1 MIGLKREVFRVS
13 IYVIFCFIGLL
24 LLISIFASL
33 LNPVDF
39 PFFSFVALFFP
50 LLWIINA
57 LFLLFF
63 LIKRNRLVFV
73 TLILLLLGNYQV
85 SLIYN
90 VSNKEKPSFSA
101 KGINL
106 ITFNT
111 GNADTIDSFKKRK
124 DMFESELFQTS
135 DIICLQEFTPC
146 NDSGIIL
153 LESFKHKI
161 SVDYYG
167 VYSGDSSGLSVYTNF
182 KIIKYG
188 WLKQNRE
195 DTYALWCD
203 LIISDD
209 TIKLINIQLQ
219 SIRLEDDE
227 LESMTQ
233 IRKFI
238 NLPSRLASI
247 YSKLKRGFVWRE
259 EQVRKLEVLISTSN
273 HPVILCG
280 DFNDPPSSYTYR
292 QLFGLLDDSFLEKG
306 NGFGFTY
313 AGRLPFLRIDYVM
326 VDEGLEVLSY
336 QKINSTYSDHYPV
349 FVKLVIGEKITRQN
363 R

>member
-90 VSNKEKPSFSA
+90 VSTKEKTSFPV

-124 DMFESELFQTS
+124 NMFENDLFQTS
-135 DIICLQEFTPC
+135 GIICLQEFTTC

-153 LESFKHKI
+153 LESFKHNI
-161 SVDYYG
+161 NVDYWIDR
-167 VYSGDSSGLSVYTNF
+167 S
-182 KIIKYG
+182 
-188 WLKQNRE
+188 
-195 DTYALWCD
+195 
-203 LIISDD
+203 
-209 TIKLINIQLQ
+209 
-219 SIRLEDDE
+219 
-227 LESMTQ
+227 
-233 IRKFI
+233 
-238 NLPSRLASI
+238 NLC
-247 YSKLKRGFVWRE
+247 
-259 EQVRKLEVLISTSN
+259 
-273 HPVILCG
+273 HPYR
-280 DFNDPPSSYTYR
+280 SYCATHT
-292 QLFGLLDDSFLEKG
+292 D
-306 NGFGFTY
+306 
-313 AGRLPFLRIDYVM
+313 
-326 VDEGLEVLSY
+326 
-336 QKINSTYSDHYPV
+336 
-349 FVKLVIGEKITRQN
+349 
-363 R
+363 

>member
-73 TLILLLLGNYQV
+73 ALLLLLLGNYQV

-90 VSNKEKPSFSA
+90 VSTKEKTSFPE

-124 DMFESELFQTS
+124 NMFENDLFQTS
-135 DIICLQEFTPC
+135 DIICIQEFTPC
-146 NDSGIIL
+146 NDSGINVL
-153 LESFKHKI
+153 KTFKHNI
-161 SVDYYG
+161 NVDYYG

-188 WLKQNRE
+188 WLKQNWE

-209 TIKLINIQLQ
+209 TIKLINVQLQ

-259 EQVRKLEVLISTSN
+259 EQVRKLEQLISTSN

-313 AGRLPFLRIDYVM
+313 AGSLPLLRIDYVM
-326 VDEGLEVLSY
+326 IDKGLSVLLY
-336 QKINSTYSDHYPV
+336 DRINSTYSDHYPV
-349 FVKLVIGEKITRQN
+349 FVKLLIHDKIVH
-363 R
+363 